1 MNRNKCGWRQ
11 LQICFGGLQMISV
24 GIDVSKE
31 KSTVCILKPYGEI
44 VSKPFEINHVEK
56 ELAELATML
65 LRFDDEVKVVM
76 EATGIY
82 HLPVLTYLIEK
93 KIFVSVINPFVMKE
107 YRCQGLRRVKTDKQ
121 DAITIS
127 NYGID
132 HWFQLK
138 NYEPNSRIYEE
149 LKLLGRQYQHYM
161 RMRIGSVLELTHL
174 LDYTMPGIKTLLKGW
189 NETNGKDKLSDFVDE
204 YWHYD
209 NITKKSEK
217 QFVNSYLK
225 WAEKRGYHQSQD
237 KAVKIYALAKESI
250 PTLPSSTPSVK
261 MLVQEAVQVLREVDN
276 TLMKILTQMQLL
288 AKTLSE
294 YPVVRAMGGVGNVLA
309 PKLIAEIG
317 DVRRFYNGK
326 ALIAYAGID
335 APPYQSGKFVGTERK
350 ISKRGSAAL
359 RKIGYEVMRCLKTH
373 TAPEDDAVYQ
383 FILKKERE
391 GKSKR
396 VAKIAGLNKFLRIYY
411 ARVMEVYQ

>member
-1 MNRNKCGWRQ
+1 
-11 LQICFGGLQMISV
+11 MISV

-82 HLPVLTYLIEK
+82 HLPVLTYLTEK
-93 KIFVSVINPFVMKE
+93 EIFVSVINPFVMKE

-138 NYEPNSRIYEE
+138 NYEPDSRIYEE

-189 NETNGKDKLSDFVDE
+189 NETTGKDKLSDFVDE

-209 NITKKSEK
+209 NITKKSDK

-225 WAEKRGYHQSQD
+225 WAEKRGYHQSQN

-288 AKTLSE
+288 AKTLPE
-294 YPVVRAMGGVGNVLA
+294 YPIVRAMGGVGNVLA

-326 ALIAYAGID
+326 ALIAYTGID

-359 RKIGYEVMRCLKTH
+359 RKIGYEIMRCLKSH
-373 TAPEDDAVYQ
+373 GAPEDDGVYQ

-391 GKSKR
+391 GKAKR

-411 ARVMEVYQ
+411 ARVMEIYQ